1 MLISTNTVYLFLI
14 IYFVLL
20 FALSFSKVHKEELQH
35 LETKHGPLPS
45 DTEDQLEG
53 NNSDVQI
60 ESEEVIVTENGE
72 NLTENPKISAAEGE
86 NGPGKATPDVKSKGD
101 NENESAKGEKF
112 AAKGE
117 KSDAKGEKSAAKGNK
132 SPNKALQRYHN
143 LSDVLSGGSPVAK
156 KLFSAG
162 GSEEEMFEQA
172 KKLLVRTGKVSLT
185 STLKSFKNA
194 KKEN

>member
-1 MLISTNTVYLFLI
+1 M
-14 IYFVLL
+14 
-20 FALSFSKVHKEELQH
+20 HKEELQH

-86 NGPGKATPDVKSKGD
+86 NGPGKETPDVRSKGD
-101 NENESAKGEKF
+101 KSSKENEPAKGEKSAAKGEKSAAKGEKS

-117 KSDAKGEKSAAKGNK
+117 KSDAKGEKSDAKGEKSAVKGNK

-156 KLFSAG
+156 KLFNAG
-162 GSEEEMFEQA
+162 GSEEEMIEQA

-185 STLKSFKNA
+185 SIKRQK
-194 KKEN
+194 